1 MPFVFFLNNGGA
13 GVPHERLIKQ
23 PLVHKQISCVVSVFV
38 VHLCVL
44 VVVISV
50 CGSCCLCGLVA
61 VRCVGLF
68 AVAGRLP
75 LWGVLRLVWAAE
87 SWLWRAYVFIVSLLH
102 FYDFHILFL

>member
-1 MPFVFFLNNGGA
+1 MFFFF
-13 GVPHERLIKQ
+13 ISDKQ
-23 PLVHKQISCVVSVFV
+23 PLAHNKISCDVSVLV
-38 VHLCVL
+38 VRLCVL

-87 SWLWRAYVFIVSLLH
+87 SWLRRNSDFAFFSLA
-102 FYDFHILFL
+102 I